1 MTDTAAQQ
9 HFRLPVDDS
18 PPPERLRWP
27 MLLAAGAAVLALHI
41 ALVTVFTPLAPEQNE
56 PDRQTEHSTLF
67 VSSRTMANEPD
78 FLKMVGIYDPIAFLH
93 PPEEV
98 GFSFFRATRD
108 DFSLDA
114 PTGPVL
120 LPRKFT
126 ELEPLPPLELEPVVR
141 PLPLEVAE
149 TYADLDDGAFFEA
162 PAVTYP
168 YCVADSRPDAMF
180 PAIALDTRMAR
191 ILQRTPPSK
200 PSVFELRHTT
210 EVVSSTA
217 NTAGSHDPRG
227 EAILTESCGNA
238 ELDLAARAWLDTL
251 VNSQDENETALRR
264 GDRCR
269 VVWSAKAFG
278 KEPTP

>member
-1 MTDTAAQQ
+1 MTGTTAQQ
-9 HFRLPVDDS
+9 HFRLPVDAS

-27 MLLAAGAAVLALHI
+27 MLLAVGAAVLALHI
-41 ALVTVFTPLAPEQNE
+41 ALVTVFTPLAPEQE
-56 PDRQTEHSTLF
+56 GPVRATEHSTLF
-67 VSSRTMANEPD
+67 MSSKTMSRDPD

-93 PPEEV
+93 PPEDV

-149 TYADLDDGAFFEA
+149 TYADLDDEA
-162 PAVTYP
+162 VFAAPVPTSP
-168 YCVADSRPDAMF
+168 YCVAASRPDVTF
-180 PAIALDTRMAR
+180 PAIPLDTRTTR

-200 PSVFELRHTT
+200 PSVFELRLTT
-210 EVVSSTA
+210 EVVSSTG
-217 NTAGSHDPRG
+217 TAGSPDPRC
-227 EAILTESCGNA
+227 ETILTESCSKA

-251 VNSQDENETALRR
+251 VNSQEENETALRR

-269 VVWSAKAFG
+269 VIWSAKAFG

>member
-1 MTDTAAQQ
+1 MTETAAQQ
-9 HFRLPVDDS
+9 HFRLPVDAS

-27 MLLAAGAAVLALHI
+27 LLLAAGAVVLTLHI
-41 ALVTVFTPLAPEQNE
+41 ALITVFTPLAPEVNESLRQN
-56 PDRQTEHSTLF
+56 EHSTLF
-67 VSSRTMANEPD
+67 VSSQTLAHEPD
-78 FLKMVGIYDPIAFLH
+78 FMQMAGIYDPIAFLH

-141 PLPLEVAE
+141 PLFLEVAE
-149 TYADLDDGAFFEA
+149 TDTDLDDGTVFAA

-168 YCVADSRPDAMF
+168 YCVADSRPDVKF
-180 PAIALDTRMAR
+180 PAIPLDTRMTR
-191 ILQRTPPSK
+191 ILQRTPPSR

-210 EVVSSTA
+210 EVVA
-217 NTAGSHDPRG
+217 AAGAAGSRDPRC
-227 EAILTESCGNA
+227 EAILTESCGNT

-278 KEPTP
+278 KEPAP

>member
-1 MTDTAAQQ
+1 MTETAAQ
-9 HFRLPVDDS
+9 HFRLPVDAL

-27 MLLAAGAAVLALHI
+27 MLLAVGAAVLAIHL
-41 ALVTVFTPLAPEQNE
+41 ALVTVFTPLAPEQE
-56 PDRQTEHSTLF
+56 GPVRTTEHSTLF
-67 VSSRTMANEPD
+67 VSSQIMAHEPD

-114 PTGPVL
+114 PTEPVL
-120 LPRKFT
+120 PPRKFT
-126 ELEPLPPLELEPVVR
+126 DLEPLPPLELAPVVR
-141 PLPLEVAE
+141 PLIRNVAE
-149 TYADLDDGAFFEA
+149 TDADPDDEA
-162 PAVTYP
+162 VSAVPEVKYP
-168 YCVADSRPDAMF
+168 YCVADSRPDVTF
-180 PAIALDTRMAR
+180 PALSLDTRTAR
-191 ILQRTPPSK
+191 ILQRTPPSR
-200 PSVFELRHTT
+200 PSVFELRRTT
-210 EVVSSTA
+210 EIVSSPG
-217 NTAGSHDPRG
+217 NAGNPDPRC

-251 VNSQDENETALRR
+251 MNSQEETALRR

-269 VVWSAKAFG
+269 IVWSKKAFG